1 MKIRQRKKFE
11 ETGKYTASLLED
23 LKSWITFTG
32 AAAAALWRAVKNP
45 RRIRWRELFFSMTA
59 CGVNGLPVTVLICFL
74 MGVILGYQSA
84 IQMAKYGADLLLP
97 VLVGC
102 SIVRE
107 LGPLI
112 VAIVATGRSGS
123 AFAAEIGTM
132 KVSEELNALETMGID
147 PMHFLFVPKLL
158 AMMIVLPLLTA
169 AGDFFGILGGYAV
182 GAAELDITLENYL
195 RITRDWVALK
205 YLIEGLLK
213 SIVFSIIIAMTGC
226 WRGFRTGNDA
236 VAVGRSTTGAVVVS
250 ILFIIVADAV
260 MAKIFAVIYTGVA
273 FS

>member
-1 MKIRQRKKFE
+1 MKIAEQSSLE
-11 ETGKYTASLLED
+11 ELGKYTQRVWKE
-23 LKSWITFTG
+23 LKSWIVFNG
-32 AAAAALWRAVKNP
+32 AAAAALFRALAHP
-45 RRIRWRELFFSMTA
+45 RRIRWKDLFSAMTD
-59 CGVNGLPVTVLICFL
+59 CGVNGLPVIVLICFL

-112 VAIVATGRSGS
+112 VAIVAAGRSGS

-147 PMHFLFVPKLL
+147 PVRFLFVPKLL
-158 AMMIVLPLLTA
+158 AMILVLPLLTA

-182 GAAELDITLENYL
+182 GASELDITFENYL
-195 RITRDWVALK
+195 RITREWVSLK
-205 YLIEGLLK
+205 YLFEGLIK
-213 SIVFSIIIAMTGC
+213 SAVFAVIIAMAGC
-226 WRGFRTGNDA
+226 WRGFRTENDA
-236 VAVGRSTTGAVVVS
+236 VAVGRSTTGAVVFS
-250 ILFIIVADAV
+250 ILFIITADAV
-260 MAKIFAVIYTGVA
+260 MAKIFAVIYTNLQT
-273 FS
+273 S